1 MMGRVKKV
9 TSNHLFLPLFALAL
23 LLVFNAFATPGFFA
37 IEFQNG
43 QFYGRII
50 DILNRASILVILS
63 MGMTFVIATGGID
76 ISQGSVIAISGA
88 ICCSLIGG
96 AGDGTANMPLLPAC
110 LIAVLVCAL
119 CGVWNG
125 FLVSKLKIQPMVATL
140 ILLTAGRGI
149 AMLIT
154 KGQNVTV
161 YYEPFTYIGTTIP
174 GSPLPTTIFIA
185 ALMVLFVVLIQKKT
199 SVGLFVQAVGINA
212 NAARRTGLKVSS
224 IIFMVY
230 VFSGICAGIAGLME
244 SSMIAAADPNNAG
257 LNMEMDA
264 ILSVALGGTLLSGG
278 KFYIGGSI
286 IGAITIQTM
295 TTTLYALGVSSEQ
308 LPVYK
313 ALVVILICLLRKIQ
327 GCSGEAHSRKGGE
340 AEMKQKSSLKDR
352 LVGSRYF
359 SFGITLSLFVLLYVV
374 GMMNYRGFMKPQVF
388 CNLLIDNAALIIATI
403 GITFVLLI
411 GGIDISIGSVVA
423 LTCMSSAQMLQNTGL
438 PAPAVILIVLAMG
451 AVFGLVQGWLIT
463 EFNMQPFIVTLAGQF
478 FARGM
483 TAIISR
489 ETIVIDNPVYTSL
502 ASARIYVLPGGFI
515 SVGVV
520 IALVTLV
527 AATLVLKFTRFGRNI
542 YALGGNEMS
551 AQLMGLPTKRTKI
564 LAYVVCGFCSAL
576 AGVVY
581 SLIMLSGYPLH
592 AVSMEM
598 DAIASSVIGG
608 TLMSGGVAF
617 LPGTLLGVLIQGV
630 IQTFITF
637 QGTLSAWWTRII
649 IALLLCLFIVIQ
661 AVVSRS
667 RQRLNSEH

>member
-1 MMGRVKKV
+1 MMGKVKKV

-63 MGMTFVIATGGID
+63 MGMTFVIATGGI
-76 ISQGSVIAISGA
+76 
-88 ICCSLIGG
+88 
-96 AGDGTANMPLLPAC
+96 GTANMPLLPAC

-295 TTTLYALGVSSEQ
+295 TTTL
-308 LPVYK
+308 PVYK
-313 ALVVILICLLRKIQ
+313 ALVVILICLLQSEKF
-327 GCSGEAHSRKGGE
+327 KG
-340 AEMKQKSSLKDR
+340 
-352 LVGSRYF
+352 
-359 SFGITLSLFVLLYVV
+359 VL
-374 GMMNYRGFMKPQVF
+374 
-388 CNLLIDNAALIIATI
+388 
-403 GITFVLLI
+403 
-411 GGIDISIGSVVA
+411 
-423 LTCMSSAQMLQNTGL
+423 
-438 PAPAVILIVLAMG
+438 
-451 AVFGLVQGWLIT
+451 
-463 EFNMQPFIVTLAGQF
+463 E
-478 FARGM
+478 
-483 TAIISR
+483 
-489 ETIVIDNPVYTSL
+489 
-502 ASARIYVLPGGFI
+502 
-515 SVGVV
+515 
-520 IALVTLV
+520 
-527 AATLVLKFTRFGRNI
+527 
-542 YALGGNEMS
+542 
-551 AQLMGLPTKRTKI
+551 KRTAEK
-564 LAYVVCGFCSAL
+564 
-576 AGVVY
+576 
-581 SLIMLSGYPLH
+581 
-592 AVSMEM
+592 AVK
-598 DAIASSVIGG
+598 
-608 TLMSGGVAF
+608 
-617 LPGTLLGVLIQGV
+617 
-630 IQTFITF
+630 
-637 QGTLSAWWTRII
+637 
-649 IALLLCLFIVIQ
+649 
-661 AVVSRS
+661 
-667 RQRLNSEH
+667 QR